1 VTSRRRSLFAG
12 VAAATLAACGGQGKP
27 EVAPEPAPAIESTTF
42 GPSLEIDLAKF
53 TKHRSGLYYLDEN
66 VGDGP
71 VAAVGRTVRLRYVV
85 ALPNGT
91 VVESQTAP
99 VEFELGQ
106 GVIRGFNEGIPGMKP
121 GGVRK
126 IIVPPGL
133 AYGRTAHNNIP
144 PNSILVFDVQLI
156 GVR

>member
-1 VTSRRRSLFAG
+1 MISRRSWIAG
-12 VAAATLAACGGQGKP
+12 VAIATLAACGGRAAP

-42 GPSLEIDLAKF
+42 GPTLDIDLARF

-66 VGDGP
+66 VGEGP

-85 ALPNGT
+85 ALPSGK
-91 VVESQTAP
+91 VVESQTSP

-106 GVIRGFNEGIPGMKP
+106 GVIKGFNEGIPGMKP